1 MKCLGLMGLA
11 HSLKQFSNF
20 VSLSIVHAQH
30 KVRVCTLG
38 NIKLDIMLNDRMRAK
53 FLVSIHLYNSFLTF
67 CVLGNVMEP
76 IRMFSLNVFR
86 PSLDLAQA
94 QFTLQSDPHH
104 SQIRLEIKS

>member
-1 MKCLGLMGLA
+1 MGLA

-53 FLVSIHLYNSFLTF
+53 FLVSIHLYNSFFYKLNKVRV
-67 CVLGNVMEP
+67 CILGNIKLYIM
-76 IRMFSLNVFR
+76 LNYCMKAKFLV
-86 PSLDLAQA
+86 SIYL
-94 QFTLQSDPHH
+94 
-104 SQIRLEIKS
+104 

>member
-1 MKCLGLMGLA
+1 MGLA

-53 FLVSIHLYNSFLTF
+53 FLVSIHL
-67 CVLGNVMEP
+67 
-76 IRMFSLNVFR
+76 
-86 PSLDLAQA
+86 
-94 QFTLQSDPHH
+94 
-104 SQIRLEIKS
+104 